1 MKIELEIP
9 DEDINKYVKTA
20 IKQQLDKRLATYC
33 RTAVASYWTEQQ
45 INEQIK
51 AEISKNIAPQV
62 ETALGDWGKIRPKIM
77 DAAEKAIVNRTS
89 RMIKRLEEA

>member
-1 MKIELEIP
+1 MKIELEIN

-33 RTAVASYWTEQQ
+33 RTVVASYWTQEQ
-45 INEQIK
+45 INDQIK
-51 AEISKNIAPQV
+51 KEVSSKIAPQI
-62 ETALGDWGKIRPKIM
+62 ETALGDWEKIRPKIM

>member
-1 MKIELEIP
+1 MKIELEIN

-20 IKQQLDKRLATYC
+20 IKQQLDKRLTTYC
-33 RTAVASYWTEQQ
+33 RTVVASYWTQEQ
-45 INEQIK
+45 INDQIK
-51 AEISKNIAPQV
+51 KEVSSKIAPQV
-62 ETALGDWGKIRPKIM
+62 ETALGDWEKIRPKIM